1 MEGAAP
7 GLQGE
12 GVNSDTTRK
21 EAKEE
26 DNSIADKE
34 EITLEVNKCAC
45 TTRTVEGPTGP
56 TSTHQQRIFQTS
68 KQTRDKDPKSG
79 TMDGSKVKD
88 KESKEERKGK
98 EYKKRYS

>member
-12 GVNSDTTRK
+12 GVILDTTRK

-26 DNSIADKE
+26 DNPKADKK
-34 EITLEVNKCAC
+34 EITLEVNKCAG
-45 TTRTVEGPTGP
+45 TTRTVEGTTVPI
-56 TSTHQQRIFQTS
+56 STHQQRIFRTS
-68 KQTRDKDPKSG
+68 EQTRAKDPKSG
-79 TMDGSKVKD
+79 TMAGSKVKE

-98 EYKKRYS
+98 E